1 MILRSKTIMTSKP
14 HTPNWAVRPLVP
26 EAVYT
31 DRQEFLDYFYQ
42 TALNTRERR
51 AMSTVLLGQRRMG
64 KTEIFKRAVNRLF
77 FEQDHRDLEA
87 VVPIY
92 YVFPD
97 KPDQD
102 EKRFALRYVENF
114 LRWHVAFRLRDTGIL
129 SPGDV
134 GQDALREIIHDD
146 PIFTRRIRSACR
158 LFDDIPNNKIVI
170 PEEIALSLPRGISD
184 YDDASTVVFL
194 DEFQNTRL
202 PQYNFDIVGY
212 LQEAVESP
220 TCPHFVTGSAM
231 SILAREILGRGAL
244 FGRFDSE
251 PIGRLTDYWG
261 TELARRSARHHKAN
275 ISETMA
281 PVLVERC
288 GGNPFYI
295 DAVVKQSAKRN
306 QGITTEEDLNEIL
319 AVDLSS
325 GFIWSELNDQ
335 VSKWIERINE
345 HGITKWILYLSALE
359 KGERLDIER
368 IREVLWEKD
377 KKRVSE
383 EQVFDVLVKLSRGDL
398 VEYMEL
404 GRWFRKVDDPILL
417 EFLKVW
423 GRIDVE
429 GRNGTKVREDLR
441 QKYLRMKRQFAE
453 LTGYLAEVYM
463 AQILLNAQ
471 RKTLPGKHFHQE
483 GDMEIPWFS
492 YLKLRERFGIGPDR
506 EVDVHGAAGLEH
518 WVAESKWHRDRL
530 VGIPS
535 IEKLLEKAALIKREC
550 DPDFVQ
556 PWFFSY
562 SGFTPDAESFMAEKG
577 VLWSTREDLD
587 ALLDHTGLRRL
598 PTDLS

>member
-1 MILRSKTIMTSKP
+1 MDGDKTLMTRQD

-77 FEQDHRDLEA
+77 FEQDHRDPEA

-97 KPDQD
+97 KPEDRT
-102 EKRFALRYVENF
+102 RFALDYAENF
-114 LRWHVAFRLRDTGIL
+114 FRWQAAFRLRNPKLL
-129 SPGDV
+129 SPNNIDSE
-134 GQDALREIIHDD
+134 Q
-146 PIFTRRIRSACR
+146 
-158 LFDDIPNNKIVI
+158 LFDLIRENAALFGETVRSGLGFMKQLRDNRITIPDKR
-170 PEEIALSLPRGISD
+170 ALLLPREVSD
-184 YDDASTVVFL
+184 YDDTSTVVFL

-471 RKTLPGKHFHQE
+471 RKTLPGRYFHQE
-483 GDMEIPWFS
+483 DDMEIPWFS

-530 VGIPS
+530 VGIPP
-535 IEKLLEKAALIKREC
+535 IEKLLEKVALVTKEC
-550 DPDFVQ
+550 DPDLVR
-556 PWFFSY
+556 PWFFSH
-562 SGFTPDAESFMAEKG
+562 SGFTEEAERFMTDKG

>member
-1 MILRSKTIMTSKP
+1 MILRSKTTSKP
-14 HTPNWAVRPLVP
+14 RTPNWAVRPLVP

-77 FEQDHRDLEA
+77 FEQDHRDPEA

-97 KPDQD
+97 RPEDKT
-102 EKRFALRYVENF
+102 RFALDYAENF
-114 LRWHVAFRLRDTGIL
+114 FRWQAAFRLRDTRIISPDTCTRHTLFKTIRTSPLFTETFKNALGLIEEGIL
-129 SPGDV
+129 
-134 GQDALREIIHDD
+134 ANEI
-146 PIFTRRIRSACR
+146 A
-158 LFDDIPNNKIVI
+158 IPQKN
-170 PEEIALSLPRGISD
+170 ALSLPRRISD
-184 YDDASTVVFL
+184 YDDTSTVVFL

-202 PQYNFDIVGY
+202 PQYDFDIVGY

-244 FGRFDSE
+244 FGRFRSK
-251 PIGRLTDYWG
+251 PIGPLTDYWG
-261 TELARRSARHHKAN
+261 TELARRSAKHHRAD
-275 ISETMA
+275 ISATIA

-288 GGNPFYI
+288 GRNPFYI
-295 DAVVKQSAKRN
+295 DAVAKQSAER
-306 QGITTEEDLNEIL
+306 GRAIATEEDLNEIL

-377 KKRVSE
+377 RKRVTE
-383 EQVFDVLVKLSRGDL
+383 DQVFDVLVKLSRGDL

-429 GRNGTKVREDLR
+429 GQNPQRVRDRLER
-441 QKYLRMKRQFAE
+441 KYLRMKRQFAE

-471 RKTLPGKHFHQE
+471 RKTLPGRHFHQE
-483 GDMEIPWFS
+483 NDVTIPSFN
-492 YLKLRERFGIGPDR
+492 YLNLRERFGIGPDR

-535 IEKLLEKAALIKREC
+535 IEKLLDKAALIKREC

-556 PWFFSY
+556 SWFFSY
-562 SGFTPDAESFMAEKG
+562 SGFTPDAEQFMTSKG

-598 PTDLS
+598 PGNI